1 MSRYLRAFRAS
12 VILGIAS
19 AALYRLLSRRARAR
33 MGQQQPCTTQQ
44 QPTVTSQVVV
54 HGSAKRKKL
63 RERALLFGDSIT
75 QYSFGSKPTGEV
87 GGWGAL
93 LSAEFARTLDV
104 VNRGFSGYT
113 TRGALT
119 VADHVLGLAPIIGE
133 QELRPTAGSTNPSA
147 RNLSADKEF
156 LFVTIFFG
164 ANDSTDKI
172 LNPAQSV
179 PVGEYKANLGRLVDK
194 AQAVANLVVLI
205 SPPPVDS
212 EAWAR
217 SRHVSHAD
225 RENARTELYCES
237 ARSVAV
243 EKGALFVDTFH
254 AMLRHDDWPSF
265 LNDGLHLSSRG
276 NQLVFELL
284 TAVLREEAGVTDA
297 TLPLDFPLHGDVN
310 GLEVDAAGHFIA
322 QGVQS
327 LPYKCRTYDD

>member
-1 MSRYLRAFRAS
+1 MSRFLRAFRAS
-12 VILGIAS
+12 VILGIAG
-19 AALYRLLSRRARAR
+19 AGLYALARRTRAR
-33 MGQQQPCTTQQ
+33 MGKPRSSAAS
-44 QPTVTSQVVV
+44 PPEASQVKVNC
-54 HGSAKRKKL
+54 GRKRRKL

-93 LSAEFARTLDV
+93 LAAEFARTLDV
-104 VNRGFSGYT
+104 ANRGFSGYT
-113 TRGALT
+113 TRGALK
-119 VADHVLGLAPIIGE
+119 VADHVLSLAPNIDVPE
-133 QELRPTAGSTNPSA
+133 ARPSSGSTAPTG

-179 PVGEYKANLGRLVDK
+179 PVDEYKANLGRLVDK
-194 AQAVANLVVLI
+194 AQAVASHVVLI

-217 SRHVSHAD
+217 SRQAARAD
-225 RENARTELYCES
+225 RENARTELFCEA

-254 AMLRHDDWPSF
+254 AMLRHDDWPLF
-265 LNDGLHLSSRG
+265 LNDGLHLSPRG
-276 NQLVFELL
+276 NRLVFELL
-284 TAVLREEAGVTDA
+284 MEVLRDEAGVTDA
-297 TLPLDFPLHGDVN
+297 SLPLDVPLHGDVN
-310 GLEVDAAGHFIA
+310 GLEVDGAGHFTA
-322 QGVQS
+322 QGIQS
-327 LPYKCRTYDD
+327 LPYQCRTYDD